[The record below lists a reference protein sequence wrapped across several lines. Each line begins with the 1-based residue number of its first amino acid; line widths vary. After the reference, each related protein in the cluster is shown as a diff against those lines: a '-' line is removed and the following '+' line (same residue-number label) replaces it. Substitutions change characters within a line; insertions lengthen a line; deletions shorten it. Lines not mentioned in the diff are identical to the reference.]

1 MDISFSI
8 EKTGKVGLAGHI
20 GVSHAHSH
28 SGFVQEDGAG
38 FSVLGKIFH
47 LAAPVDLRI
56 AQIEVTAEQGRISI
70 TLEGG
75 GTGTAV
81 ARCGITPAE
90 VALMQDSLGV
100 NGLCPQTLATT
111 IFGRV
116 HGQGILEIPA
126 TFITAL
132 ARAVVATFLARY
144 PERFHFFEEDTP
156 QGCGCFLGTVL
167 QINGVPVSAIL
178 TVNAGLGGIGPN
190 EDTEG
195 NVPIGNKGRLMRIL
209 GMDALPTIIV
219 EAKAYVPF
227 WRDAIGKTTL
237 IVRANQEHDN
247 SVVGECLIAAAESLG
262 YPVYLPPNPY
272 PRRSGSL
279 MQETQEIGQRVIVL
293 GNRLA
298 KAGNCGEKNAIA
310 GELATLVKY
319 DLGGVVFMSDEVND
333 IFAHGGLLPGTAAV
347 LSSAVSAEYISRH
360 QIPLLS
366 DDDIEMYVQTV
377 VEAIRMLHAR
387 FPEAGEQ
394 LRKRAVG
401 TAQLA
406 VMTRF
411 SLPGPGCEKSSL
423 K

>member
-1 MDISFSI
+1 MEIAFSR
-8 EKTGKVGLAGHI
+8 EKSGKVGLAGHI
-20 GVSHAHSH
+20 GVNHVHSH

-38 FSVLGKIFH
+38 FSVLGKIFQ

-56 AQIEVTAEQGRISI
+56 TKIEVAHEQGRISV

-75 GTGTAV
+75 GSGSAV

-90 VALMQDSLGV
+90 QILMRAALGE
-100 NGLCPQTLATT
+100 NGLCPQSLATT

-132 ARAVVATFLARY
+132 ARAVVDTFAVNY
-144 PERFHFFEEDTP
+144 PEKFHFFEEDTP
-156 QGCGCFLGTVL
+156 QSCGCYLGTVL
-167 QINGVPVSAIL
+167 QINGVPVSAML
-178 TVNAGLGGIGPN
+178 TVNAGLGGLGPN

-195 NVPIGNKGRLMRIL
+195 NVPIGNKGRLMRTL

-227 WRDAIGKTTL
+227 WQEAIEKTTL

-247 SVVGECLIAAAESLG
+247 SVVGECLVAAAESLG

-279 MQETQEIGQRVIVL
+279 LEETRAIGQRVVDL

-298 KAGNCGEKNAIA
+298 EADNCGEKNVIA

-319 DLGGVVFMSDEVND
+319 DLGGVVFMSNGVND
-333 IFAHGGLLPGTAAV
+333 IVAHGGLLPGTAAV
-347 LSSAVSAEYISRH
+347 LSSAVSTKYISH
-360 QIPLLS
+360 YQIPLLS
-366 DDDIEMYVQTV
+366 EDDLEMYLKTV
-377 VEAIRMLHAR
+377 VAAIRILHTRLA
-387 FPEAGEQ
+387 EAGGQ
-394 LRKRAVG
+394 LRKRAVA
-401 TAQLA
+401 TARLEEMA
-406 VMTRF
+406 RS
-411 SLPGPGCEKSSL
+411 SLPGPG
-423 K
+423 

>member
-1 MDISFSI
+1 MDISFSS
-8 EKTGKVGLAGHI
+8 EKIGKVGLAGHI

-56 AQIEVTAEQGRISI
+56 AHIEVAVEQGSISI

-75 GTGTAV
+75 GSATAV
-81 ARCGITPAE
+81 ARSGITPAE
-90 VALMQDSLGV
+90 VALMQAAVGM

-132 ARAVVATFLARY
+132 ARAVVATYLNGY
-144 PERFHFFEEDTP
+144 PEKFHFFEEDTP
-156 QGCGCFLGTVL
+156 QSCGCYLGTVL
-167 QINGVPVSAIL
+167 QINGVPVSALL

-195 NVPIGNKGRLMRIL
+195 NVPIGNKGRLMAIL

-227 WRDAIGKTTL
+227 WKEAIDKTTL

-247 SVVGECLIAAAESLG
+247 SVVGECLAAAAESLG
-262 YPVYLPPNPY
+262 YPIYLPPNPY

-279 MQETQEIGQRVIVL
+279 MEETQHISQRVVDL

-298 KAGNCGEKNAIA
+298 KADNCGEKNAIVS
-310 GELATLVKY
+310 ELVSLVKY
-319 DLGGVVFMSDEVND
+319 DMGGVVFMSNGVND
-333 IFAHGGLLPGTAAV
+333 IVAHGGLLPGTAAV
-347 LSSAVSAEYISRH
+347 LSSAVSAEYISCH
-360 QIPLLS
+360 QIPLLNE
-366 DDDIEMYVQTV
+366 DDLEMYLQTV
-377 VEAIRMLHAR
+377 VEAIRILHTR
-387 FPEAGEQ
+387 LPEAGEQ
-394 LRKRAVG
+394 LGKRAVG

-406 VMTRF
+406 EMAR
-411 SLPGPGCEKSSL
+411 SSL
-423 K
+423 TGSG

>member
-1 MDISFSI
+1 MDISFSS
-8 EKTGKVGLAGHI
+8 EKIGKIGLAGHI
-20 GVSHAHSH
+20 GVSHVHSH

-56 AQIEVTAEQGRISI
+56 AEIEVAAEQGRISI
-70 TLEGG
+70 TLEGRG
-75 GTGTAV
+75 SGTAV

-90 VALMQDSLGV
+90 VALMQAAHGE

-132 ARAVVATFLARY
+132 ARAIVATFLAGY
-144 PERFHFFEEDTP
+144 PGKFHFFEEDTP
-156 QGCGCFLGTVL
+156 QSCGCFLGTVL

-195 NVPIGNKGRLMRIL
+195 NVPIGNKGRLMRML

-227 WRDAIGKTTL
+227 WKEAIDETTL

-247 SVVGECLIAAAESLG
+247 SVVGECLLAAAESLG
-262 YPVYLPPNPY
+262 YPVYLPANPY

-279 MQETQEIGQRVIVL
+279 MQETQKIAQRVVDL

-298 KAGNCGEKNAIA
+298 KVDNCGEKNAIVS
-310 GELATLVKY
+310 ELVTLAKY
-319 DLGGVVFMSDEVND
+319 DMGGVVFMSNGVND
-333 IFAHGGLLPGTAAV
+333 IVAHGGLLPGTAAV
-347 LSSAVSAEYISRH
+347 LSSAVSAEYISCH
-360 QIPLLS
+360 QIPLLNE
-366 DDDIEMYVQTV
+366 DDLEMYVQTV
-377 VEAIRMLHAR
+377 FEAIRILHTR
-387 FPEAGEQ
+387 LPEASEQ

-401 TAQLA
+401 TAQLE
-406 VMTRF
+406 VMTRS
-411 SLPGPGCEKSSL
+411 SLPRPG
-423 K
+423 

>member
-1 MDISFSI
+1 MDISFSS
-8 EKTGKVGLAGHI
+8 EKIGKVGLAGHI

-56 AQIEVTAEQGRISI
+56 AQIEVAVEQGSISI

-75 GTGTAV
+75 GSATAV
-81 ARCGITPAE
+81 ARSGITPAE
-90 VALMQDSLGV
+90 VALMQAAVGM

-132 ARAVVATFLARY
+132 ARAVVATYLAGY
-144 PERFHFFEEDTP
+144 PEKFHFFEEDTP
-156 QGCGCFLGTVL
+156 QSCGCYLGTVL
-167 QINGVPVSAIL
+167 QINGVPVSALL

-195 NVPIGNKGRLMRIL
+195 NVPIGNKGRLMAIL

-219 EAKAYVPF
+219 EAKAYVPL
-227 WRDAIGKTTL
+227 WKKAIEKTTL

-247 SVVGECLIAAAESLG
+247 SVVGECLVAAAESLG

-279 MQETQEIGQRVIVL
+279 MEETQHIAQRVVDL

-298 KAGNCGEKNAIA
+298 KADNCGEKNAIVS
-310 GELATLVKY
+310 ELVSLVKY
-319 DLGGVVFMSDEVND
+319 DMGGVVFMSNGVND
-333 IFAHGGLLPGTAAV
+333 VVAHGGLLPGTAAV
-347 LSSAVSAEYISRH
+347 LSSAVSAEYISCH

-366 DDDIEMYVQTV
+366 DDDLEMYLQTI
-377 VEAIRMLHAR
+377 VEAIRILHSR
-387 FPEAGEQ
+387 LPEAREQ
-394 LRKRAVG
+394 LGKRAVG
-401 TAQLA
+401 AKQLA
-406 VMTRF
+406 EMAR
-411 SLPGPGCEKSSL
+411 SSL
-423 K
+423 LQTG

>member
-1 MDISFSI
+1 MDILLAN
-8 EKTGKVGLAGHI
+8 EKIGKIGLAGHI
-20 GVSHAHSH
+20 GVSHVHSH

-38 FSVLGKIFH
+38 FSVLGKFFS

-56 AQIEVTAEQGRISI
+56 AQVEVANEQGRISI

-75 GTGTAV
+75 GSGTAV
-81 ARCGITPAE
+81 ARCGITPTEA
-90 VALMQDSLGV
+90 ALMQAALGE

-116 HGQGILEIPA
+116 HGQGVLEIPA

-132 ARAVVATFLARY
+132 ARAVVATFLTNY
-144 PERFHFFEEDTP
+144 PARFHFFEEDTP
-156 QGCGCFLGTVL
+156 QSCGCFLGTVL
-167 QINGVPVSAIL
+167 EIDGIPVSAIL

-195 NVPIGNKGRLMRIL
+195 NVPIGNKGRLMDIL

-227 WRDAIGKTTL
+227 WKEAIQNTTL

-247 SVVGECLIAAAESLG
+247 SVVGDCLTEAAEALG

-272 PRRSGSL
+272 PRSPGSL
-279 MQETQEIGQRVIVL
+279 MEETRAIGRRIIDL
-293 GNRLA
+293 GKSLT

-310 GELATLVKY
+310 SELATLVKY

-333 IFAHGGLLPGTAAV
+333 IVAHGGLLPGSAAV
-347 LSSAVSAEYISRH
+347 LSSAVSTEYISRH

-366 DDDIEMYVQTV
+366 EDDLEMYMQTV
-377 VEAIRMLHAR
+377 VEAIRILHTR
-387 FPEAGEQ
+387 LPEANEQ
-394 LRKRAVG
+394 LRKRAIGNV
-401 TAQLA
+401 QLA
-406 VMTRF
+406 AMVRS
-411 SLPGPGCEKSSL
+411 SLPGL
-423 K
+423 V

>member
-1 MDISFSI
+1 MDISFSV
-8 EKTGKVGLAGHI
+8 EKIGKVGLAGHI

-38 FSVLGKIFH
+38 FSVLGKIFR

-56 AQIEVTAEQGRISI
+56 AQVEVAAEQGRITI

-75 GTGTAV
+75 GSGTAV

-90 VALMQDSLGV
+90 EALMQAALGE
-100 NGLCPQTLATT
+100 NGLSPQTLATT

-132 ARAVVATFLARY
+132 ARAVVATFLANY
-144 PERFHFFEEDTP
+144 PERFYFFEEDTP
-156 QGCGCFLGTVL
+156 HSCGCFLGTVL
-167 QINGVPVSAIL
+167 QIDGIPVSAIL
-178 TVNAGLGGIGPN
+178 TVNAGLGGLGPN

-219 EAKAYVPF
+219 ESKAYIPF
-227 WRDAIGKTTL
+227 WSDEIKETTL

-247 SVVGECLIAAAESLG
+247 AVVGECLVEAAEALG

-272 PRRSGSL
+272 PRKAGSL
-279 MQETQEIGQRVIVL
+279 MQSTQEIGKRISDL

-298 KAGNCGEKNAIA
+298 QACNCGEKNAIT

-319 DLGGVVFMSDEVND
+319 DMGGVVFMSDGVND
-333 IFAHGGLLPGTAAV
+333 IVDHGGLLPGTAAV
-347 LSSAVSAEYISRH
+347 LSSAVSTEYISRH
-360 QIPLLS
+360 QIPLLTGN
-366 DDDIEMYVQTV
+366 DLEIYVQTV
-377 VEAIRMLHAR
+377 VKAIRILHAR
-387 FPEAGEQ
+387 LPEACEQ
-394 LRKRAVG
+394 LRKRAIG
-401 TAQLA
+401 NDQLA
-406 VMTRF
+406 AMVSF
-411 SLPGPGCEKSSL
+411 SLPGPAWEK
-423 K
+423 

>member
-1 MDISFSI
+1 MDISFSS
-8 EKTGKVGLAGHI
+8 EKIGKVGLAGHI

-56 AQIEVTAEQGRISI
+56 AQIEVALEQGSISI
-70 TLEGG
+70 TLAGG
-75 GTGTAV
+75 GSATAV

-90 VALMQDSLGV
+90 VALMQAAVGMS
-100 NGLCPQTLATT
+100 GLYPQTLATT

-132 ARAVVATFLARY
+132 ARAVVATYLAGY
-144 PERFHFFEEDTP
+144 PEKFHFFEEDTP
-156 QGCGCFLGTVL
+156 QSCGCYLGTVL
-167 QINGVPVSAIL
+167 QINGVPVSALL

-195 NVPIGNKGRLMRIL
+195 NVPIGNKGRLMAIL

-227 WRDAIGKTTL
+227 WKEAIDKTTL

-247 SVVGECLIAAAESLG
+247 SVVGECLVAAVEKLG

-279 MQETQEIGQRVIVL
+279 MEETQQIAQRVVDL

-298 KAGNCGEKNAIA
+298 KADNCGEKNAIVS
-310 GELATLVKY
+310 ELVSLVKY
-319 DLGGVVFMSDEVND
+319 DMGGVVFMSNGVND
-333 IFAHGGLLPGTAAV
+333 IVAHGGLLPGTAAV
-347 LSSAVSAEYISRH
+347 LSSAVSAEYISCH

-366 DDDIEMYVQTV
+366 EDDLEMYLQTV
-377 VEAIRMLHAR
+377 VEAIGILHTR
-387 FPEAGEQ
+387 LPEAGEQ
-394 LRKRAVG
+394 LGQRAAGNVR
-401 TAQLA
+401 LA
-406 VMTRF
+406 NMARL
-411 SLPGPGCEKSSL
+411 SLTGSG
-423 K
+423 

>member
-1 MDISFSI
+1 MDISFSF
-8 EKTGKVGLAGHI
+8 EKIGKVGLAGHI

-38 FSVLGKIFH
+38 FSVLGKIFR

-56 AQIEVTAEQGRISI
+56 AQVEVAAEQGRISI

-75 GTGTAV
+75 GSGTAV

-90 VALMQDSLGV
+90 VALMQAALGE
-100 NGLCPQTLATT
+100 NGLSPQTLATT

-132 ARAVVATFLARY
+132 ARAVVATFLANY

-156 QGCGCFLGTVL
+156 QSCGCFLGTVL
-167 QINGVPVSAIL
+167 QIDGIPVSAIL
-178 TVNAGLGGIGPN
+178 TVNAGLGGLGPN

-219 EAKAYVPF
+219 ESKAYIPF
-227 WRDAIGKTTL
+227 WSDEIKETTL

-247 SVVGECLIAAAESLG
+247 AVVGECLVEAAEALG

-272 PRRSGSL
+272 PRKAGSL
-279 MQETQEIGQRVIVL
+279 MQSTQEIGKRISDL

-298 KAGNCGEKNAIA
+298 QACNCGEKNAIT

-319 DLGGVVFMSDEVND
+319 DMGGVVFMSDGVND
-333 IFAHGGLLPGTAAV
+333 IVDHGGLLPGTAAV
-347 LSSAVSAEYISRH
+347 LSSAVSTEYISRH
-360 QIPLLS
+360 QIPLLTEN
-366 DDDIEMYVQTV
+366 DLEMYVQTV
-377 VEAIRMLHAR
+377 VKAIRILHAR
-387 FPEAGEQ
+387 LPEACEQ
-394 LRKRAVG
+394 LRKRAIGNV
-401 TAQLA
+401 QLA
-406 VMTRF
+406 AMVSS
-411 SLPGPGCEKSSL
+411 SLPGPAWREITHD
-423 K
+423 

>member
-1 MDISFSI
+1 MNISFSG
-8 EKTGKVGLAGHI
+8 EKIGQVGLAGHI
-20 GVSHAHSH
+20 GVSHVHSH

-38 FSVLGKIFH
+38 FSVLVKIIHF
-47 LAAPVDLRI
+47 AAPVDLRI
-56 AQIEVTAEQGRISI
+56 AQIETAAEQGRITI

-75 GTGTAV
+75 GRGTAV
-81 ARCGITPAE
+81 ARCGITLAE
-90 VALMQDSLGV
+90 VALMQAALGE

-132 ARAVVATFLARY
+132 ARAVVATFLARH
-144 PERFHFFEEDTP
+144 PDKFHFFEENTP
-156 QGCGCFLGTVL
+156 QSCGCYLGTIL
-167 QINGVPVSAIL
+167 QVNGIPVSAIL

-195 NVPIGNKGRLMRIL
+195 NVPIGNKGRLMDIL

-227 WRDAIGKTTL
+227 WKEAIKNTTL

-247 SVVGECLIAAAESLG
+247 SVVGDCLTEAAEGLG

-272 PRRSGSL
+272 PRSPGSL
-279 MQETQEIGQRVIVL
+279 MEETRAIGRRIIDL
-293 GNRLA
+293 GNRFT
-298 KAGNCGEKNAIA
+298 KASNCGEKNAIA
-310 GELATLVKY
+310 SELATLVKY

-333 IFAHGGLLPGTAAV
+333 IVAHGGLLPGSAAV
-347 LSSAVSAEYISRH
+347 LSSAVSTEYISRH

-366 DDDIEMYVQTV
+366 EDDLEMYVQTV
-377 VEAIRMLHAR
+377 VEAIGILHTR
-387 FPEAGEQ
+387 LPEANEQ
-394 LRKRAVG
+394 LRKRTINNV
-401 TAQLA
+401 QLDA
-406 VMTRF
+406 MNR
-411 SLPGPGCEKSSL
+411 SSL
-423 K
+423 LAAG

>member
-1 MDISFSI
+1 MDISFSS
-8 EKTGKVGLAGHI
+8 EKIGKVGLAGHI

-56 AQIEVTAEQGRISI
+56 AQIEVAAEQGSISI

-75 GTGTAV
+75 GSGTAV

-90 VALMQDSLGV
+90 VALMQAAIGE

-132 ARAVVATFLARY
+132 ARAVVMTYLAGY
-144 PERFHFFEEDTP
+144 PEKFHFFEEDTP
-156 QGCGCFLGTVL
+156 QSCGCYLGTVL

-195 NVPIGNKGRLMRIL
+195 NVPIGNKGRLMAIL
-209 GMDALPTIIV
+209 GMNTLPTIIV

-227 WRDAIGKTTL
+227 WKEAIDKTTL

-247 SVVGECLIAAAESLG
+247 SVVGECLVAAAESLG
-262 YPVYLPPNPY
+262 YPVYLPFNPY
-272 PRRSGSL
+272 ARRSGSL
-279 MQETQEIGQRVIVL
+279 MEETQQIAQRVVDL

-298 KAGNCGEKNAIA
+298 KADNCGEKNAIVS
-310 GELATLVKY
+310 ELVSLVKY
-319 DLGGVVFMSDEVND
+319 DMGGVVFMSDGVND
-333 IFAHGGLLPGTAAV
+333 IVAHGGLLPGTAAV
-347 LSSAVSAEYISRH
+347 LSSAVSAEYISCH
-360 QIPLLS
+360 QIPLFS
-366 DDDIEMYVQTV
+366 EDDLEMYLQTV
-377 VEAIRMLHAR
+377 IEAIRILHTR
-387 FPEAGEQ
+387 LPEAGEQ
-394 LRKRAVG
+394 LRQRAAG
-401 TAQLA
+401 TVQLA
-406 VMTRF
+406 NMARS
-411 SLPGPGCEKSSL
+411 SLPGSG
-423 K
+423 

>member
-1 MDISFSI
+1 MDISFSF
-8 EKTGKVGLAGHI
+8 EKIGKVGLAGHI

-38 FSVLGKIFH
+38 FSVLGNIFR

-56 AQIEVTAEQGRISI
+56 AQVGVAAEQGRISI

-75 GTGTAV
+75 GSGTAV

-90 VALMQDSLGV
+90 VALMQAALGE
-100 NGLCPQTLATT
+100 NGLSPQTLATT

-132 ARAVVATFLARY
+132 ARAVVATFLTNY

-156 QGCGCFLGTVL
+156 QSCGCFLGTVL
-167 QINGVPVSAIL
+167 QIDGIPVSAIL
-178 TVNAGLGGIGPN
+178 TVNAGLGGLGPN

-195 NVPIGNKGRLMRIL
+195 NVPIGNKGGLMRIL

-219 EAKAYVPF
+219 ESKAYVPF
-227 WRDAIGKTTL
+227 WSDEIKETTL

-247 SVVGECLIAAAESLG
+247 SVVGECLVEAAEALG

-272 PRRSGSL
+272 PRKAGSL
-279 MQETQEIGQRVIVL
+279 MQSTQEIGKRISDL

-298 KAGNCGEKNAIA
+298 QACNCGEKNAIT
-310 GELATLVKY
+310 GELAKLVKY
-319 DLGGVVFMSDEVND
+319 DMGGVVFMSDGVND
-333 IFAHGGLLPGTAAV
+333 IVDHGGLLPGTAAV
-347 LSSAVSAEYISRH
+347 LSSAVSTEYISRH

-366 DDDIEMYVQTV
+366 EDDLEMYVQTIA
-377 VEAIRMLHAR
+377 EAVSILYSRL
-387 FPEAGEQ
+387 PEANEQ
-394 LRKRAVG
+394 LRKRSINNVQFDA
-401 TAQLA
+401 
-406 VMTRF
+406 MIR
-411 SLPGPGCEKSSL
+411 SSL
-423 K
+423 LVTS